1 MDKIGFKNF
10 RKFEN
15 LEPLELAP
23 ITLLVGGNNA
33 GKSTIVKGLLA
44 LSDFLKRDWLLEQ
57 DFDFEEVE
65 DGMVMDRMALRR
77 EMLKNIRFYFNAN
90 YMTHLGTFKRALYNR
105 ADDNTITFKTE
116 QNHTEIQILVNG
128 NPDNEERVYG
138 TVSKVLMTIRPINVD
153 FEFDFIED
161 VAKITFHKESYYG
174 HLEPL
179 HPRIQSVLKE
189 YFSGIAKDYTFVL
202 QISAFW
208 ENNRRS
214 PIRSLIYAV
223 ENCFETLLHEKNEPS
238 LFSHDRSSR
247 GYAMNGI
254 ISTCTYNN
262 EDIEFLSYF
271 TKTFGSFPPRPIAS
285 RERFFFPLFEV
296 FRNRQMD
303 YEYVYAHAVSQTVIY
318 SAKDTHDYL
327 SRTVHEFASVQNKA
341 KKDFISDWMKKFKIG
356 KSFFIKSVGGEAHV
370 VYIVNFDGEKVNLA
384 DKGMGSI
391 QLMVLLFRMAILLP
405 SESSSLALRY
415 KTIILEEPE
424 QNLHPKLQTLL
435 AEFFYE
441 LSKKGFRFIIET
453 HSEYLI
459 RKTQVLVK
467 DFYEHNSSRS
477 ANPFK
482 VYYFNSLPQDNP
494 YYEMEYQ
501 LDGCF
506 ANDFGEGFFDE
517 ASNLA
522 YEIL

>member
-23 ITLLVGGNNA
+23 ITILVGGNNA

-57 DFDFEEVE
+57 DFEFEDIEE
-65 DGMVMDRMALRR
+65 GIVMDRMAVRR

-90 YMTHLGTFKRALYNR
+90 YMTHLGTFKRALYNQ
-105 ADDNTITFKTE
+105 AEDNRITFQTE
-116 QNHTEIQILVNG
+116 QNHIDIQIQVCG
-128 NPDNEERVYG
+128 NPENEERVYG
-138 TVSKVLMTIRPINVD
+138 TVSKVLMTIRPNNVD
-153 FEFDFIED
+153 FEFDLIND
-161 VAKITFHKESYYG
+161 VAKITFHKECNSA
-174 HLEPL
+174 HMEQQ

-208 ENNRRS
+208 EFNRRN
-214 PIRSLIYAV
+214 PIRSLLFAV
-223 ENCFETLLHEKNEPS
+223 ENCFEALLHEKDEPS
-238 LFSHDRSSR
+238 LFNYDRSSR
-247 GYAMNGI
+247 GYAMNDI
-254 ISTCTYNN
+254 LSTCTYN
-262 EDIEFLSYF
+262 DDGLEFLSYF
-271 TKTFGSFPPRPIAS
+271 TKTFGNMTARSTAYRGHFA
-285 RERFFFPLFEV
+285 FPLFDT

-327 SRTVHEFASVQNKA
+327 SRTIHEFASVQNKA
-341 KKDFISDWMKKFKIG
+341 KKSFISDWMKKFKIG

-405 SESSSLALRY
+405 SESSPMVLRN
-415 KTIILEEPE
+415 KTVILEEPE

-441 LSKKGFRFIIET
+441 LSKKGLRFIIET

-467 DFYEHNSSRS
+467 EFYEHNNSRS
-477 ANPFK
+477 TNPFK
-482 VYYFNSLPQDNP
+482 VYYFNSQPQDVP

-501 LDGCF
+501 FDGCF

-522 YEIL
+522 YEII